1 METYRKASKVGK
13 EKFFRVHEGEHSTIA
28 LSYITSSLISG
39 ETGWQMACSQVA
51 FFFTTLSLFFL
62 FCLPPFFWSMR
73 IENKFEV
80 E

>member
-51 FFFTTLSLFFL
+51 FFFYNFVKV
-62 FCLPPFFWSMR
+62 
-73 IENKFEV
+73 IY
-80 E
+80 